1 MNEKLR
7 IAGGRDVD
15 LPAADCR
22 ADDYLDDINNP
33 ISRAR
38 KLFKSI
44 QPSNLEYEII
54 RAKEINREA
63 RKLLGFVGCFT

>member
-1 MNEKLR
+1 MDAKLR

-15 LPAADCR
+15 LHR
-22 ADDYLDDINNP
+22 ADSQFDADLDDLNNH

-38 KLFKSI
+38 KLFKPI

-63 RKLLGFVGCFT
+63 RALLGFD

>member
-15 LPAADCR
+15 LHRANSQFDAD
-22 ADDYLDDINNP
+22 LDDLNSHV
-33 ISRAR
+33 SRAR
-38 KLFKSI
+38 KLFKHI

-54 RAKEINREA
+54 RAKEVNREA
-63 RKLLGFVGCFT
+63 RKLLGFD

>member
-15 LPAADCR
+15 LPDADCGV
-22 ADDYLDDINNP
+22 DDYLDDLNSH

-38 KLFKSI
+38 KLFKPI

-54 RAKEINREA
+54 RAKEVNREA
-63 RKLLGFVGCFT
+63 RKLLGFD

>member
-1 MNEKLR
+1 MNEKFR

-22 ADDYLDDINNP
+22 ADNGVDDLGYH

-38 KLFKSI
+38 KLFKPI
-44 QPSNLEYEII
+44 QPSNLEYELI
-54 RAKEINREA
+54 RHKIANQEA
-63 RKLLGFVGCFT
+63 RERIGCFT

>member
-15 LPAADCR
+15 HAAADCR
-22 ADDYLDDINNP
+22 IDDGLDDLSYH

-38 KLFKSI
+38 KLFKPC
-44 QPSNLEYEII
+44 QPSNLEYELI
-54 RAKEINREA
+54 RQKIVNQEA
-63 RKLLGFVGCFT
+63 EELLA

>member
-15 LPAADCR
+15 LPAADR
-22 ADDYLDDINNP
+22 GADDYMDDLNSHV
-33 ISRAR
+33 SRAR
-38 KLFKSI
+38 KLFKPI

-54 RAKEINREA
+54 RAKEVNREA
-63 RKLLGFVGCFT
+63 RKLLGFD